1 MQAAKAIA
9 KGVRA
14 AASEVLKSGDD
25 VLLKLVLQP
34 ISDGGDGFYDVL
46 KSTIPNC
53 KTISCKTTDALRR
66 PIIAEYGYIKTKKL
80 AIIEMATSCGLTQ
93 IKEEDRNILA
103 SSTYGVGLMMKHA
116 KELGA
121 TQFLI
126 SLGGSATNDG
136 GAGLLE
142 ALGATYFDKN
152 KLPISGIS
160 RNLIS
165 INAIEWD
172 TVFKKWEDCSIHIAT
187 DVTNSLLGENGA
199 TAVYAKQ
206 KGATTKQIVELEAG
220 MTHWKQLT
228 EAKANRL
235 ISSEKGTGAAGG
247 LAFGLRFLPFASIHS
262 GFDSF
267 AKLVK
272 IEEKVAEADLII
284 TGEGALDAQSTNGKA
299 PFRLLSLAKKHNKP
313 IIAFAGSVDSSAV
326 NFLDHGFLSV
336 HSIMKQPI
344 SFSAAIP
351 HAENWLSSTAE
362 NGMRLFFYRTLY

>member
-14 AASEVLKSGDD
+14 AAVTLRDD
-25 VLLKLVLQP
+25 EQLKLVLQP
-34 ISDGGDGFYDVL
+34 ISDGGDGFFDVL
-46 KSTIPNC
+46 KSTIANC
-53 KTISCKTTDALRR
+53 KTISCKTVDALGR

-80 AIIEMATSCGLTQ
+80 AIIEMATSCGLIQ

-103 SSTYGVGLMMKHA
+103 SSTYGVGLIMKHA

-152 KLPISGIS
+152 KLPISGLA

-172 TVFKKWEDCSIHIAT
+172 SVFRKWEDCSIHIAT
-187 DVTNSLLGENGA
+187 DVTNPLLGDNGA

-206 KGATTKQIVELEAG
+206 KGATAKHIIELEAG
-220 MTHWKQLT
+220 MAHWRDLT
-228 EAKANRL
+228 ETKANRM
-235 ISSEKGTGAAGG
+235 ISHEKGTGAAGG

-272 IEEKVAEADLII
+272 IEEKVTKADLII
-284 TGEGALDAQSTNGKA
+284 TGEGSLDAQSMNGKA
-299 PFRLLSLAKKHNKP
+299 PFRLLNIAKKYNKP
-313 IIAFAGSVDSSAV
+313 IIAFAGSIDISGV

-344 SFSAAIP
+344 SFSAAKP
-351 HAENWLSSTAE
+351 HSQNWLSSTAE
-362 NGMRLFFYRTLY
+362 NEMRLFFYRS